1 LAPSPATRR
10 CGTCKVPR
18 IGGAV
23 GHEARGQVA
32 SIRRKL
38 NRVGYYIRNIAR
50 DLAPQFLFRNLL
62 PRLLAE
68 ADRYDAA
75 YLSQRANY
83 YNKLSHPL
91 RPQEYSANVATL
103 PMDRSMYYYDLKEH
117 ARYFPRRFRL
127 NYAFGDVTQVPDRPS
142 FVKSRPIFGDNQNS
156 LLINLDKFRH
166 FNFPGD
172 EMDFRDKKPI
182 AVWRGGLHNPKRVA
196 LVSRHFDHPL
206 CDVGSPTGR
215 PFKPFLSA
223 RQQMG
228 FRYVISIE
236 GVDVATNLK
245 WVLASNSLCLM
256 PLPNH
261 ETWFME
267 GRLEAGKHYALLRDD
282 FEDLEEKILYYER
295 NFGEALQIIRNANA
309 FAEQFRNAARE
320 RLVALLVLYK
330 YFVLTG
336 QLEAD
341 DRISGLI
348 ALTVGS
354 TS

>member
-1 LAPSPATRR
+1 
-10 CGTCKVPR
+10 
-18 IGGAV
+18 
-23 GHEARGQVA
+23 
-32 SIRRKL
+32 
-38 NRVGYYIRNIAR
+38 
-50 DLAPQFLFRNLL
+50 
-62 PRLLAE
+62 
-68 ADRYDAA
+68 
-75 YLSQRANY
+75 
-83 YNKLSHPL
+83 
-91 RPQEYSANVATL
+91 
-103 PMDRSMYYYDLKEH
+103 
-117 ARYFPRRFRL
+117 
-127 NYAFGDVTQVPDRPS
+127 
-142 FVKSRPIFGDNQNS
+142 
-156 LLINLDKFRH
+156 
-166 FNFPGD
+166 
-172 EMDFRDKKPI
+172 
-182 AVWRGGLHNPKRVA
+182 
-196 LVSRHFDHPL
+196 
-206 CDVGSPTGR
+206 
-215 PFKPFLSA
+215 
-223 RQQMG
+223 
-228 FRYVISIE
+228 
-236 GVDVATNLK
+236 
-245 WVLASNSLCLM
+245 M